1 VKRGF
6 LIAVLLLAVPGL
18 AFGAQEF
25 EKVGTVGAQFL
36 KIGIGARA
44 VAMGSAFVSIADDAT
59 AVYWNPAGVA
69 RITRSVININH
80 CDWVHDTAMSQAA
93 YVFDPR
99 YLPGMVAL
107 HVRSLYM
114 PEQLVRTI
122 YKPEGTPGYTFDNG
136 DVAAGLT
143 YARSLTD
150 KFSAGI
156 TFNYLH
162 STLAD
167 VSSSA
172 YSFDF
177 GTLYD
182 TGFQSLRVGMA
193 IQNIGNELQYLE
205 RADKLPTVFRVGMS
219 MTVFQNAQMR
229 VLSAADFSHPPD
241 NNERANLGTEVG
253 YKDFLYFRGGYGF
266 GYDAEGLALGLGFKV
281 PTSLNAEA
289 SIDYAFSDMS
299 YLGSIHRISV
309 DFRF

>member
-1 VKRGF
+1 VKRVY
-6 LIAVLLLAVPGL
+6 LIAVLLLAVPGV

-36 KIGIGARA
+36 KIGIGARPI
-44 VAMGSAFVSIADDAT
+44 AMGSAFVSIADDAT

-69 RITRSVININH
+69 RITRNVVNINH
-80 CDWVHDTAMSQAA
+80 CDWIHDTAFSQAA
-93 YVFDPR
+93 YVFDPH
-99 YLPGMVAL
+99 YLPGMFAF

-122 YKPEGTPGYTFDNG
+122 YKPDGTPGYTFDNG
-136 DVAAGLT
+136 DVAAGIT

-150 KFSAGI
+150 KFSVGL
-156 TFNYLH
+156 TFNYIH

-167 VSSSA
+167 VSANA

-182 TGFQSLRVGMA
+182 TGFQSLRIGMA
-193 IQNIGNELQYLE
+193 IQNIGTEMEFLE
-205 RADKLPTVFRVGMS
+205 RTAKLPTVFRVGMS
-219 MTVFQNAQMR
+219 MSVYESSQVR

-241 NNERANLGTEVG
+241 NNERANVGTEVG

-281 PTSLNAEA
+281 PTSLNSEA
-289 SIDYAFSDMS
+289 TIDYAFSDMS
-299 YLGSIHRISV
+299 YLGSIHRISI

>member
-1 VKRGF
+1 MKRGL
-6 LIAVLLLAVPGL
+6 LIAVLLLALPGV

-44 VAMGSAFVSIADDAT
+44 VAMGSAFVSVADDAS
-59 AVYWNPAGVA
+59 AAYWNPAGVA

-80 CDWVHDTAMSQAA
+80 CDWLHDTAFSQAA

-122 YKPEGTPGYTFDNG
+122 YKPDGEPGYKFDNG
-136 DVAAGLT
+136 DVAAGVT
-143 YARSLTD
+143 FARSMTD

-156 TFNYLH
+156 TANYLH
-162 STLAD
+162 SSLAD
-167 VSSSA
+167 VTSSA

-182 TGFQSLRVGMA
+182 TGFQSLRIGMA
-193 IQNIGNELQYLE
+193 IQNIGSEMQYLE
-205 RADKLPTVFRVGMS
+205 RSAKLPTMFRVGMS
-219 MTVFQNAQMR
+219 MNVYESASMR

-241 NNERANLGTEVG
+241 NNEHANVGTEVG

-266 GYDAEGLALGLGFKV
+266 GYDAEGLSLGLGFKV
-281 PTSLNAEA
+281 PTSLNSEA
-289 SIDYAFSDMS
+289 TIDYAFSDMS
-299 YLGSIHRISV
+299 YLGSVHRISI

>member
-6 LIAVLLLAVPGL
+6 VIAVALLVVPAA

-44 VAMGSAFVSIADDAT
+44 VGMGSAFVSVADDASS
-59 AVYWNPAGVA
+59 VYWNPAGVA

-80 CDWVHDTAMSQAA
+80 CDWVHDTAFSQAA

-99 YLPGMVAL
+99 YLPGMLAL

-122 YKPEGTPGYTFDNG
+122 YKPDGTPGYTFDNG

-143 YARSLTD
+143 FARSLTD

-156 TFNYLH
+156 TANYLH
-162 STLAD
+162 SSLAD
-167 VSSSA
+167 VTSSA

-182 TGFQSLRVGMA
+182 TGFQSLRIGMA
-193 IQNIGNELQYLE
+193 IQNIGNEMRFLE
-205 RADKLPTVFRVGMS
+205 RSSKLPTLFRVGMS
-219 MTVFQNAQMR
+219 MRVYESGQLR
-229 VLSAADFSHPPD
+229 VLTAADFSHPPD
-241 NNERANLGTEVG
+241 NSERANVGAEVG
-253 YKDFLYFRGGYGF
+253 YKDFLYFRGGSGF
-266 GYDAEGLALGLGFKV
+266 GYDAEGLSLGLGFKV
-281 PTSLNAEA
+281 PTSLNSEA
-289 SIDYAFSDMS
+289 TIDYAYSDMS
-299 YLGSIHRISV
+299 YLGAIHRLSI

>member
-1 VKRGF
+1 VKRAF
-6 LIAVLLLAVPGL
+6 LVAVLLLVAPGV

-25 EKVGTVGAQFL
+25 AKVGTVGAQFL

-44 VAMGSAFVSIADDAT
+44 VGMGSAFVSVADDAS

-69 RITRSVININH
+69 RISRNVISINH
-80 CDWVHDTAMSQAA
+80 CDWLHDTSFSQAT
-93 YVFDPR
+93 YVFDPH

-122 YKPEGTPGYTFDNG
+122 YKPDGTPGYTFDNG
-136 DVAAGLT
+136 DVAAGVT

-156 TFNYLH
+156 TANYVH

-167 VSSSA
+167 VTSSA

-182 TGFQSLRVGMA
+182 TGFQSLRIGMA
-193 IQNIGNELQYLE
+193 IQNIGSEMQFLT
-205 RADKLPTVFRVGMS
+205 RSAKLPTVFRVGMS
-219 MTVFQNAQMR
+219 LNVYENSQVR
-229 VLSAADFSHPPD
+229 VVTAADFSHPPD
-241 NNERANLGTEVG
+241 NNERANVGSEVG

-266 GYDAEGLALGLGFKV
+266 GYDAEGLNLGMGFKV
-281 PTSLNAEA
+281 PTSLNSEA
-289 SIDYAFSDMS
+289 TIDYAFSDMS
-299 YLGSIHRISV
+299 YLGSIHRISI